1 MHCRHCNTELKHE
14 FVDLVSS
21 PPANSF
27 LSHEELNE
35 PEVYYPLK
43 LYVCHECFLV
53 QIDEYKKAT
62 EIFNNDY
69 IYYSSF
75 SKSWLEHAKRYTEM
89 MQERFGINEDSMVV
103 EIASNDGY
111 LLQYFKEKN
120 VSVLGIEPTRNTAA
134 EAVKKGISTITDY
147 FSKKLAVRLGLK
159 ANLLIGNNVL
169 AHVPDIN
176 DFVSG
181 MKMLLADDGI
191 ITMEF
196 PHLLKLIEECQF
208 DTIYHEHFSYLS
220 FVSVKR
226 IFEAQGLEMFD
237 VQEISTHGGS
247 LRIFAKH
254 AGNQKHQVTP
264 NVEKLLQKEE
274 AAGLKNIGS
283 YADFQSK
290 VSKIKY
296 DFLLFLLEKKKEGKR
311 IAAYGAAAKGNTF
324 LNYCG
329 VVGTELIEFAV
340 DASPY
345 KQNKYLPGSHI
356 PVVNEYKIKEQKPDY
371 VVILP
376 WNLRDEISKQLSY
389 IGDWGGQFV
398 TCIPDLK
405 VISPKKAVQDNVSAQ
420 KLEEVEK

>member
-1 MHCRHCNTELKHE
+1 MNCRHCKTELKHE

-27 LSHEELNE
+27 LTHEELNE
-35 PEVYYPLK
+35 PETYYPLK
-43 LYVCHECFLV
+43 LYVCHQCYLV
-53 QIDEYKKAT
+53 QIDEHKKAT
-62 EIFNNDY
+62 EIFNSDY

-89 MQERFGINEDSMVV
+89 MQARFGINEDSMVV

-134 EAVKKGISTITDY
+134 EAVKKGISTVTDY
-147 FSKKLAVRLGLK
+147 FSRKLAIRLGMKSDLI
-159 ANLLIGNNVL
+159 IGNNVL

-181 MKMLLADDGI
+181 MKVLLADNGI

-220 FVSVKR
+220 LIAVKR
-226 IFEAQGLEMFD
+226 IFEEQGLEMFD
-237 VQEISTHGGS
+237 VEEIPTHGGS

-254 AGNQKHQVTP
+254 SGNQTHVVTE
-264 NVEKLLQKEE
+264 NVARVLQKEE
-274 AAGLKNIGS
+274 AAGLKNVETYKS
-283 YADFQSK
+283 FQAI
-290 VSKIKY
+290 VAKIKY
-296 DFLLFLLEKKKEGKR
+296 NFLQFLLEQKKKGKK

-329 VVGTELIEFAV
+329 IVGTDLIDFVV

-356 PVVNEYKIKEQKPDY
+356 PVVSEYTIREQKPDFII
-371 VVILP
+371 ILP
-376 WNLRDEISKQLSY
+376 WNLREEISKQLSY
-389 IGDWGGQFV
+389 VGEWGGQFV
-398 TCIPDLK
+398 TCIPELK
-405 VISPKKAVQDNVSAQ
+405 VTSPQGSSKGTIVPVLEAVVN
-420 KLEEVEK
+420 

>member
-1 MHCRHCNTELKHE
+1 MNCRHCKTELKHE

-27 LSHEELNE
+27 LTYEELNE
-35 PEVYYPLK
+35 PETYYPLK
-43 LYVCHECFLV
+43 LYVCHECYLV

-62 EIFNNDY
+62 EIFNSDY

-89 MQERFGINEDSMVV
+89 MQKRFGINEDSMVV

-147 FSKKLAVRLGLK
+147 FSRKLAIRLGMK
-159 ANLLIGNNVL
+159 ADLVVGNNVL

-181 MKMLLADDGI
+181 MKIILADNGI
-191 ITMEF
+191 VTMEF

-220 FVSVKR
+220 LISVQR
-226 IFEAQGLEMFD
+226 IFAEQGLEVFD
-237 VQEISTHGGS
+237 VEEVPTHGGS

-254 AGNQKHQVTP
+254 MGNPKHVITE
-264 NVEKLLQKEE
+264 NVAILLQKEE
-274 AAGLKNIGS
+274 HAGLKTLDTYRN
-283 YADFQSK
+283 FQEL
-290 VSKIKY
+290 VTQIKY
-296 DFLLFLLEKKKEGKR
+296 NFLQFLLEQKKNGKK

-329 VVGTELIEFAV
+329 VVGTDLIDFVV

-356 PVVNEYKIKEQKPDY
+356 PVVNEYTIKEQKPDY
-371 VVILP
+371 IIILP
-376 WNLRDEISKQLSY
+376 WNLREEISKQLSY
-389 IGDWGGQFV
+389 ISEWGGQFV
-398 TCIPDLK
+398 TCIPEMR
-405 VISPKKAVQDNVSAQ
+405 VISGVAKETPV
-420 KLEEVEK
+420 LESVAN

>member
-1 MHCRHCNTELKHE
+1 MNCRHCKKDLKHE
-14 FVDLVSS
+14 FVDLISS

-27 LSHEELNE
+27 LSNEELNE

-62 EIFNNDY
+62 DIFNSDY

-75 SKSWLEHAKRYTEM
+75 SQSWLEHAKRYTEM
-89 MQERFGINEDSMVV
+89 MRERFGINEDSMVV

-120 VSVLGIEPTRNTAA
+120 VSVMGIEPTRNTAA

-147 FSKKLAVRLGLK
+147 FSHKLATRLGMK
-159 ANLLIGNNVL
+159 ADLIVGNNVL

-181 MKMLLADDGI
+181 MNVLLSDNGL

-196 PHLLKLIEECQF
+196 PHLLQLIEQYQF

-220 FVSVKR
+220 LISVKR
-226 IFEAQGLEMFD
+226 IFEKQGLELFD
-237 VQEISTHGGS
+237 VEEIPTHGGS

-254 AGNQKHQVTP
+254 MGNSKYPITE
-264 NVEKLLQKEE
+264 NVEKVLHKEE
-274 AAGLKNIGS
+274 TAGLRNIDSYKN
-283 YADFQSK
+283 FQE
-290 VSKIKY
+290 VVTKIKY
-296 DFLLFLLEKKKEGKR
+296 DFLQFLLEQKKNNKK
-311 IAAYGAAAKGNTF
+311 IIAYGAAAKGNTF

-329 VVGTELIEFAV
+329 IVGAGLIEFVV

-356 PVVNEYKIKEQKPDY
+356 PVVSEYKIKEYRPDY
-371 VVILP
+371 VIILP
-376 WNLRDEISKQLSY
+376 WNLGDEISRQLNY
-389 IGDWGGQFV
+389 ISEWGGQFV
-398 TCIPDLK
+398 TCIPGMK
-405 VISPKKAVQDNVSAQ
+405 VSSNAQ
-420 KLEEVEK
+420 PNATASQLVTVN